1 MVWVMVQKR
10 IDKINHQWRHL
21 GLDTGLCVQCWP
33 GSLTHLHLTQILSPW
48 CSALMAHFETA
59 FFGSQSL
66 EPRGDDGIV
75 KKKLYWER
83 IKVWDV
89 CIIDVEGPGLNR
101 EKAAGSGRA
110 GLSRSDQTLEPE
122 QFITS
127 RHNIVQPDY
136 RWIANELFVSTLPF
150 DSLTF
155 ELSDGDHP
163 LVSLSRYLVWD
174 WWAGDWA
181 HLTLVSPLSPHT
193 APPSQEDSQ
202 GLEALL

>member
-1 MVWVMVQKR
+1 MAAPWSGHQALCPSLAWV
-10 IDKINHQWRHL
+10 INTEPRYWAHGALHW
-21 GLDTGLCVQCWP
+21 WP
-33 GSLTHLHLTQILSPW
+33 ILTLHSL
-48 CSALMAHFETA
+48 E
-59 FFGSQSL
+59 SL
-66 EPRGDDGIV
+66 EPRGDGIV

-89 CIIDVEGPGLNR
+89 CIIYVEGPGLNR

-127 RHNIVQPDY
+127 RHNIVEPDY
-136 RWIANELFVSTLPF
+136 RWIANELFVITLPF

-163 LVSLSRYLVWD
+163 GGERQERCVTVSLSGVR
-174 WWAGDWA
+174 
-181 HLTLVSPLSPHT
+181 LTGVTWHWCLHCLHT
-193 APPSQEDSQ
+193 
-202 GLEALL
+202 LLLPVKRTAKD